1 MGETTSAAATAAT
14 DGARFDPSCIFCKI
28 VAGQIPS
35 RKAFEDDEL
44 IVFHDIAPWA
54 PVHVL
59 LVPKAHIASHA
70 DVTDADAPL
79 LGRMLA
85 LAPRLMRDLG
95 VTNGFR
101 TVINTGRDGG
111 QEVAHLHV
119 HVMGGP
125 RPWARG

>member
-1 MGETTSAAATAAT
+1 MH
-14 DGARFDPSCIFCKI
+14 RDPNCIFCKI
-28 VAGQIPS
+28 VAGEVPA
-35 RKAFEDDEL
+35 RKQLETDEF

-59 LVPKAHIASHA
+59 VIPKEHVTTFY
-70 DVTDADAPL
+70 DVTEAQTPL

-85 LAPRLMRDLG
+85 LAPRLMRELG

-101 TVINTGRDGG
+101 TLINTGKDGM
-111 QEVAHLHV
+111 QEVQHLHV

-125 RPWARG
+125 RPWAKG